1 MLWQVDDFKGVC
13 SAQLDTRSGK
23 TTILTGVNSSGKSSI
38 IQSLLLLAQSL
49 HSEGPLVLNGPLVRL
64 GEAADL
70 VREASAGNTITINMQ
85 LKADRNE
92 ELLHGRELQATFSLS
107 PTQDGSTLRPGHIEI
122 APSDNF
128 GSPVVL
134 EHAHSRTG
142 DRNRAQ
148 DLLRGIGAV
157 DALRLKSMLDGTAE
171 YLRTYVIFQ
180 GLRPIGVIQFKQPG
194 ALGDSYRRAIRAVLD
209 SRQQAASEKSSTAPT
224 SRVAGATLINEFLR
238 HASRW
243 SEHSGDRAASDL
255 LEEYGMTRGTMPPH
269 QFDRMWGRIDQ
280 HERDLLI
287 DSAAKERQRRDFV
300 FLPVR
305 GSLWGYGSLADGLLE
320 GILEEGLGETYSALR
335 AVENTME
342 TIGERVQYLGPLR
355 DEPRVVWNHWNEL
368 AKGLPVGTRGEY
380 SAAVLSRARTTLVPY
395 RSSQGQERVHPLGT
409 AVDHW
414 LAYLEIGET
423 VSARSHGKL
432 GVGLDLIVEG
442 HIRDLT
448 AVGVGVSQALPLLV
462 GVLAAPRDSIFIVE
476 QPELHL
482 HPAVQARLADFLLT
496 ARPDLSLIIE
506 THSDAFVTRM
516 RRRVAEGQVDS
527 SAVDIIF
534 VEPGEGGSTA
544 RVLNVTEF
552 GDLNEWPSGFL
563 SSAEEDVRAILQANI
578 KRSTASSHGR

>member
-1 MLWQVDDFKGVC
+1 MLWQVDDFKGVR

-70 VREASAGNTITINMQ
+70 VREASDGNAITINME

-92 ELLHGRELQATFSLS
+92 ELLHGRELHATFRLS
-107 PTQDGSTLRPGHIEI
+107 PKQDGSTLRPTHIEI
-122 APSDNF
+122 TSGENSARPL
-128 GSPVVL
+128 VL

-142 DRNRAQ
+142 DRNRAE

-157 DALRLKSMLDGTAE
+157 DALRLKSMIDGAPDH
-171 YLRTYVIFQ
+171 LRTYVILQ
-180 GLRPIGVIQFKQPG
+180 GLRPIGVIQFKQPE
-194 ALGDSYRRAIRAVLD
+194 ALGDSYRRAIHSVLD
-209 SRQQAASEKSSTAPT
+209 GRQQAASEKSSNTST
-224 SRVAGATLINEFLR
+224 SRVAGATLINEFVS
-238 HASRW
+238 HASRAAGR
-243 SEHSGDRAASDL
+243 SKEHPARAL
-255 LEEYGMTRGTMPPH
+255 LEKHGYSRGSMPPH
-269 QFDRMWGRIDQ
+269 LLDRMWARLNQ
-280 HERDLLI
+280 QEKDLLL
-287 DSAAKERQRRDFV
+287 DAAAQERQRRDFV

-305 GSLWGYGSLADGLLE
+305 GSLWGHGSLADGLLE
-320 GILEEGLGETYSALR
+320 GILEVTLGDTYTALR
-335 AVENTME
+335 AVENAME
-342 TIGERVQYLGPLR
+342 TLGERVQYLGPLR

-395 RSSQGQERVHPLGT
+395 RSSEGTERVEPLNA
-409 AVDHW
+409 AVNHW

-432 GVGLDLIVEG
+432 GVGLDLIVDG
-442 HIRDLT
+442 HTRDLT
-448 AVGVGVSQALPLLV
+448 SVGVGVSQALPLVV
-462 GVLAAPRDSIFIVE
+462 GVLAAPRNSIFIIE

-496 ARPDLSLIIE
+496 ARPDMSLIIE

-516 RRRVAEGQVDS
+516 RRRVAEDQVAPE
-527 SAVDIIF
+527 AVDIIF
-534 VEPGEGGSTA
+534 VEPGDGGSTA

-563 SSAEEDVRAILQANI
+563 SSAEEDVRAILTANI
-578 KRSTASSHGR
+578 VRSTVG